1 MHAAV
6 NYSGADLVA
15 SPAISAR
22 RASRFTIAG
31 AAMITA
37 GALVAGP
44 ATQSLPDEIQRRAVQ
59 AVELT
64 GLSVTA
70 SPLTIYP
77 QIVTNTVTNIA
88 ALTQAI
94 AADPLPVLSQV
105 ARNQLGYATELGTA
119 IGGIPVNWD
128 NYMAGRGGTFLANL
142 KVAIDQGNNAE
153 IVNQLSSFVLY
164 GALATITPI
173 YNALLTYTPR
183 GSTVANPGIP
193 QQIAQNFANAVGAIF
208 SSTTLV
214 NGIFQPV
221 YGAALSVLA
230 TAGDIVGGLVQ
241 SVSAGDAVGAINTV
255 VNTPGLFVNAV
266 LNGWNN
272 PKSAAP
278 FPALLTFIPVAP
290 PTDPANG
297 VTVTGP
303 SIGLLGRLLV
313 SIPQAIAKAITP
325 VTTTT
330 ASSTPAATAV
340 SAAAESAQTKAVTAG
355 TSEEATTSTEGSTA
369 TSAASSTETAT
380 SETAESATKSAVSVP
395 TAAGKTAKKTAT
407 SSTKA
412 SSDTGSAGK
421 ATGGKK
427 STAGS
432 ARSPRGK
439 AASSSSASSSSDAK

>member
-6 NYSGADLVA
+6 NISGADVVA

-22 RASRFTIAG
+22 RAGRLTVAG

-37 GALVAGP
+37 GALIAGP
-44 ATQSLPDEIQRRAVQ
+44 ATQSLPTEIQRRAVR

-94 AADPLPVLSQV
+94 AADPLPALAQV
-105 ARNQLGYATELGTA
+105 ARNQLGYATE
-119 IGGIPVNWD
+119 IGGAIAGIPAGWD
-128 NYMAGRGGTFLANL
+128 TYLAGRGGTFLANL
-142 KVAIDQGNNAE
+142 KTAIDQGDNSE

-183 GSTVANPGIP
+183 GSTVPNPGIP

-230 TAGDIVGGLVQ
+230 TAGDIVGGLIQ
-241 SVSAGDAVGAINTV
+241 SVSTGDAVGAINTV

-290 PTDPANG
+290 PTDPATG

-313 SIPQAIAKAITP
+313 TIPQAIAKAISPPVTAPANSTP
-325 VTTTT
+325 V
-330 ASSTPAATAV
+330 ATAIPT
-340 SAAAESAQTKAVTAG
+340 AAESAQTKAALAG
-355 TSEEATTSTEGSTA
+355 TPEVAEGSTTSVA
-369 TSAASSTETAT
+369 TDTDESRSAGAP
-380 SETAESATKSAVSVP
+380 SVP
-395 TAAGKTAKKTAT
+395 TVTSGKTAKKPTANAT
-407 SSTKA
+407 TKA
-412 SSDTGSAGK
+412 SGGTPSAGT
-421 ATGGKK
+421 ATDGKK
-427 STAGS
+427 TTAGS
-432 ARSPRGK
+432 ARSARGK
-439 AASSSSASSSSDAK
+439 TSSSTSGSSDAK

>member
-6 NYSGADLVA
+6 NLSGADFVA

-22 RASRFTIAG
+22 RAGRLTIAG
-31 AAMITA
+31 AAIVTA

-70 SPLTIYP
+70 SPLTVYP

-94 AADPLPVLSQV
+94 AADPLPILSQV
-105 ARNQLGYATELGTA
+105 ARNQIGYANE
-119 IGGIPVNWD
+119 IGGAIAGIPAGWET
-128 NYMAGRGGTFLANL
+128 YMAGRGGTFLANL
-142 KVAIDQGNNAE
+142 KIAVDQGNNAE

-183 GSTVANPGIP
+183 GSTVPNPGIP

-272 PKSAAP
+272 PKSASP
-278 FPALLTFIPVAP
+278 FPALLTYIPVAP

-325 VTTTT
+325 PTTTTTT
-330 ASSTPAATAV
+330 ANSTPALTAV
-340 SAAAESAQTKAVTAG
+340 SAGVQSTETSSETAG
-355 TSEEATTSTEGSTA
+355 TAEVAEKAPA
-369 TSAASSTETAT
+369 SAASTLAAT
-380 SETAESATKSAVSVP
+380 GTKAAKKPSPAAATGKGDKA
-395 TAAGKTAKKTAT
+395 AAG
-407 SSTKA
+407 
-412 SSDTGSAGK
+412 AG
-421 ATGGKK
+421 TGGVKK
-427 STAGS
+427 AGVAGS
-432 ARSPRGK
+432 ARSK
-439 AASSSSASSSSDAK
+439 ASASGSSDTK

>member
-1 MHAAV
+1 MDAAV
-6 NYSGADLVA
+6 TLPWAQSVA
-15 SPAISAR
+15 RPTLPPR
-22 RASRFTIAG
+22 RAGKFAIAG
-31 AAMITA
+31 AAMVTA

-44 ATQSLPDEIQRRAVQ
+44 AAQSLPDEIQHRAVQ
-59 AVELT
+59 AIELA

-77 QIVTNTVTNIA
+77 QIVTNTVTNLT

-105 ARNQLGYATELGTA
+105 ARNQLGYANEIGGAITA
-119 IGGIPVNWD
+119 IPANWEA
-128 NYMAGRGGTFLANL
+128 YMNGRGSTFLANL
-142 KVAIDQGNNAE
+142 EVALADGNNAE
-153 IVNQLSSFVLY
+153 VVNQLSSFVLY

-173 YNALLTYTPR
+173 YNTLLTYTPR
-183 GSTVANPGIP
+183 GSTVSNPGIP

-208 SSTTLV
+208 STTTLV

-241 SVSAGDAVGAINTV
+241 SVSTGDVAGAVNTV

-272 PKSAAP
+272 PRSAAP
-278 FPALLTFIPVAP
+278 FPALLTYIPVAP

-313 SIPQAIAKAITP
+313 SIPQSIAKAITP
-325 VTTTT
+325 VT
-330 ASSTPAATAV
+330 PAA
-340 SAAAESAQTKAVTAG
+340 SAAAANTVSATEPTEATAPTATVTATATEAVTTTPEPAADSITEATETSESVSVSRPSVPKAAG
-355 TSEEATTSTEGSTA
+355 T
-369 TSAASSTETAT
+369 
-380 SETAESATKSAVSVP
+380 
-395 TAAGKTAKKTAT
+395 KTAKTSGTAT
-407 SSTKA
+407 GT
-412 SSDTGSAGK
+412 TGSDNSAAPG
-421 ATGGKK
+421 ASTGGGKK
-427 STAGS
+427 ATAGS
-432 ARSPRGK
+432 ARSARGK
-439 AASSSSASSSSDAK
+439 ASSSASSSSSDSK

>member
-44 ATQSLPDEIQRRAVQ
+44 ATQSLPDEVQRRAIQ

-105 ARNQLGYATELGTA
+105 ARNQLGYATEIGNA
-119 IGGIPVNWD
+119 IAGIPAGWET
-128 NYMAGRGGTFLANL
+128 YMAGRGGTFLANL
-142 KVAIDQGNNAE
+142 KIAIDQGNNAE

-183 GSTVANPGIP
+183 GSTVPNPGIP

-214 NGIFQPV
+214 NGIFQPI

-325 VTTTT
+325 VTPTT
-330 ASSTPAATAV
+330 ASSTPAAAAV
-340 SAAAESAQTKAVTAG
+340 SAAAESEQTKAVTAG
-355 TSEEATTSTEGSTA
+355 TTEVATATTSTSTEGSTA
-369 TSAASSTETAT
+369 TS
-380 SETAESATKSAVSVP
+380 
-395 TAAGKTAKKTAT
+395 
-407 SSTKA
+407 
-412 SSDTGSAGK
+412 
-421 ATGGKK
+421 
-427 STAGS
+427 
-432 ARSPRGK
+432 
-439 AASSSSASSSSDAK
+439 

>member
-6 NYSGADLVA
+6 NLSGAQVVA
-15 SPAISAR
+15 SPAFSAR
-22 RASRFTIAG
+22 RAGRFTIAG

-44 ATQSLPDEIQRRAVQ
+44 ATQSVDEIQRRAVQ

-105 ARNQLGYATELGTA
+105 ARNQLGYATEIGNA
-119 IGGIPVNWD
+119 ITGIPAGWET
-128 NYMAGRGGTFLANL
+128 YMAGRGGTFLANL
-142 KVAIDQGNNAE
+142 KIAIDQGNNAE

-183 GSTVANPGIP
+183 GSTVPNPGIP

-313 SIPQAIAKAITP
+313 TIPQAIAKAITP
-325 VTTTT
+325 PVTTT
-330 ASSTPAATAV
+330 ASSTPAASAV
-340 SAAAESAQTKAVTAG
+340 PAATESASAKALTAG
-355 TSEEATTSTEGSTA
+355 TTD
-369 TSAASSTETAT
+369 AAAGSTET
-380 SETAESATKSAVSVP
+380 
-395 TAAGKTAKKTAT
+395 TAATNTETDSTSASSAPVVTSGKTAKKPTAT
-407 SSTKA
+407 ASTKA
-412 SSDTGSAGK
+412 SGGTTSAGK
-421 ATGGKK
+421 ATDGKK
-427 STAGS
+427 TTAGS
-432 ARSPRGK
+432 ARSARAK
-439 AASSSSASSSSDAK
+439 ASASSSSGAE

>member
-1 MHAAV
+1 MHPAV
-6 NYSGADLVA
+6 NLSGADVVA

-22 RASRFTIAG
+22 HASRLAIAG
-31 AAMITA
+31 AAIVTA

-44 ATQSLPDEIQRRAVQ
+44 ATQSLPDEIARRAVQ

-94 AADPLPVLSQV
+94 AANPLPILSQV
-105 ARNQLGYATELGTA
+105 TRNQIGYANE
-119 IGGIPVNWD
+119 IGGAITGIPAKWD
-128 NYMAGRGGTFLANL
+128 TYLAGRGGTFLANL

-183 GSTVANPGIP
+183 GSTVPNPGIP

-214 NGIFQPV
+214 NGIFQPI

-230 TAGDIVGGLVQ
+230 TAGDVVGGLIE
-241 SVSAGDAVGAINTV
+241 SVSNGDAVGAINTV
-255 VNTPGLFVNAV
+255 LNTPGLFVNAV

-272 PKSAAP
+272 PKSASP
-278 FPALLTFIPVAP
+278 FPALLTYIPVAP

-313 SIPQAIAKAITP
+313 TIPDSIAKAIAP
-325 VTTTT
+325 PTTTT
-330 ASSTPAATAV
+330 ATSTPAATVV
-340 SAAAESAQTKAVTAG
+340 SAAAESTETN
-355 TSEEATTSTEGSTA
+355 TLTDSTPVSAPDAASTA
-369 TSAASSTETAT
+369 EVVESSSASAASASTVTN
-380 SETAESATKSAVSVP
+380 TKAAKKSSP
-395 TAAGKTAKKTAT
+395 TAAKGKAD
-407 SSTKA
+407 KA
-412 SSDTGSAGK
+412 PDAASAGK
-421 ATGGKK
+421 AKRAGTG
-427 STAGS
+427 GS
-432 ARSPRGK
+432 ARSK
-439 AASSSSASSSSDAK
+439 TSASSSSDAK

>member
-44 ATQSLPDEIQRRAVQ
+44 ATQSLPDEIQRRAIQ

-105 ARNQLGYATELGTA
+105 ARNQLGYATEIGTA
-119 IGGIPVNWD
+119 IGGIPVNWET
-128 NYMAGRGGTFLANL
+128 YMAGRGGTFLANL
-142 KVAIDQGNNAE
+142 KVAIEQGNNAE

-183 GSTVANPGIP
+183 GSTVPNPGIP

-325 VTTTT
+325 VTPTT

-340 SAAAESAQTKAVTAG
+340 AAAAEPAQTKAVTAG
-355 TSEEATTSTEGSTA
+355 TAEVAATSTEGSTV
-369 TSAASSTETAT
+369 TSAASSTDTTTTEAAETVAKT
-380 SETAESATKSAVSVP
+380 EVSVP
-395 TAAGKTAKKTAT
+395 AAAGKTAKKTAT

-412 SSDTGSAGK
+412 SGDTGSAGK

-439 AASSSSASSSSDAK
+439 ASSSSSSSSSSDAK

>member
-6 NYSGADLVA
+6 NLSGAQVVA
-15 SPAISAR
+15 SPAFSAR
-22 RASRFTIAG
+22 RAGRFTIAG

-44 ATQSLPDEIQRRAVQ
+44 ATQSVDEIQRRAVQ

-105 ARNQLGYATELGTA
+105 ARNQLGYATEIGNA
-119 IGGIPVNWD
+119 ITGIPAGWET
-128 NYMAGRGGTFLANL
+128 YMAGRGGTFLANL
-142 KVAIDQGNNAE
+142 KIAIDQGNNAE

-183 GSTVANPGIP
+183 GSTVPNPGIP

-313 SIPQAIAKAITP
+313 TIPQAIAKAITP
-325 VTTTT
+325 PVTTT
-330 ASSTPAATAV
+330 ASSTPAASAVPAATESASAKALTADTTD
-340 SAAAESAQTKAVTAG
+340 AAAGST
-355 TSEEATTSTEGSTA
+355 EATAATNTETDS
-369 TSAASSTETAT
+369 TSAPSAPVVT
-380 SETAESATKSAVSVP
+380 S
-395 TAAGKTAKKTAT
+395 GKTAKKPTAT

-412 SSDTGSAGK
+412 SGGTTSAGK
-421 ATGGKK
+421 ATDGKK
-427 STAGS
+427 TTAGS
-432 ARSPRGK
+432 ARSARAK
-439 AASSSSASSSSDAK
+439 ASASSSSDAE

>member
-6 NYSGADLVA
+6 NLSGAQVVA
-15 SPAISAR
+15 SPAFSAR
-22 RASRFTIAG
+22 RAGRFTIAG

-44 ATQSLPDEIQRRAVQ
+44 ATQPVDEIQRRAVQ

-105 ARNQLGYATELGTA
+105 ARNQLGYATEIGNA
-119 IGGIPVNWD
+119 ITGIPAGWET
-128 NYMAGRGGTFLANL
+128 YMAGRGGTFLANL
-142 KVAIDQGNNAE
+142 KTAIDQGNNAE

-183 GSTVANPGIP
+183 GSTVPNPGIP

-241 SVSAGDAVGAINTV
+241 SVSAGDAVRAINTV

-290 PTDPANG
+290 RPTPP
-297 VTVTGP
+297 TV
-303 SIGLLGRLLV
+303 
-313 SIPQAIAKAITP
+313 
-325 VTTTT
+325 
-330 ASSTPAATAV
+330 
-340 SAAAESAQTKAVTAG
+340 
-355 TSEEATTSTEGSTA
+355 
-369 TSAASSTETAT
+369 
-380 SETAESATKSAVSVP
+380 
-395 TAAGKTAKKTAT
+395 
-407 SSTKA
+407 
-412 SSDTGSAGK
+412 
-421 ATGGKK
+421 
-427 STAGS
+427 
-432 ARSPRGK
+432 
-439 AASSSSASSSSDAK
+439 